1 MNIAIFNGGRGAKNI
16 IKSLLNIKDV
26 KITSIINTLDDGK
39 STGHIRNIFNMF
51 GPSDLRKVQSLFLD
65 NKNKFYK
72 ENMKIF
78 SYRFNE
84 DTNLVILNELKN
96 FSKSKKK
103 QIFNLHIK
111 EKKKLLTIKV
121 YIKYFLKKFEIKSHN
136 YNLSTWSIMNIIY
149 AGCFMKNKKNLNLTI
164 DEIKELFKITQDV
177 LPISN
182 ENLYLSAIRKN
193 GEILYDEASIVEIRS
208 NELIEKIYVS
218 KTKIPKLNKNLSK
231 AKKIKFLEK
240 YSYNPS
246 ISLKALKAIN
256 NSDLIIYAPGTQH
269 SSLLPTYLTKKLPDL
284 IFKNK
289 NALKVFITNIGA
301 DYETPNFSASDY
313 INLAYKFLNH
323 NSKFQIIHFFDVNF
337 VNSSNTQKSSYVKV
351 DKANLQKTNVP
362 FNLSKY
368 EKNNTGCHDGIKIRN
383 EILQLLKK

>member
-149 AGCFMKNKKNLNLTI
+149 AGCFMKNKK
-164 DEIKELFKITQDV
+164 FK
-177 LPISN
+177 
-182 ENLYLSAIRKN
+182 
-193 GEILYDEASIVEIRS
+193 
-208 NELIEKIYVS
+208 
-218 KTKIPKLNKNLSK
+218 
-231 AKKIKFLEK
+231 
-240 YSYNPS
+240 
-246 ISLKALKAIN
+246 
-256 NSDLIIYAPGTQH
+256 
-269 SSLLPTYLTKKLPDL
+269 
-284 IFKNK
+284 
-289 NALKVFITNIGA
+289 
-301 DYETPNFSASDY
+301 
-313 INLAYKFLNH
+313 
-323 NSKFQIIHFFDVNF
+323 
-337 VNSSNTQKSSYVKV
+337 
-351 DKANLQKTNVP
+351 
-362 FNLSKY
+362 FNY
-368 EKNNTGCHDGIKIRN
+368 R
-383 EILQLLKK
+383 

>member
-111 EKKKLLTIKV
+111 EKKK
-121 YIKYFLKKFEIKSHN
+121 Y
-136 YNLSTWSIMNIIY
+136 
-149 AGCFMKNKKNLNLTI
+149 
-164 DEIKELFKITQDV
+164 
-177 LPISN
+177 
-182 ENLYLSAIRKN
+182 
-193 GEILYDEASIVEIRS
+193 
-208 NELIEKIYVS
+208 
-218 KTKIPKLNKNLSK
+218 
-231 AKKIKFLEK
+231 
-240 YSYNPS
+240 
-246 ISLKALKAIN
+246 
-256 NSDLIIYAPGTQH
+256 
-269 SSLLPTYLTKKLPDL
+269 
-284 IFKNK
+284 
-289 NALKVFITNIGA
+289 
-301 DYETPNFSASDY
+301 
-313 INLAYKFLNH
+313 
-323 NSKFQIIHFFDVNF
+323 
-337 VNSSNTQKSSYVKV
+337 
-351 DKANLQKTNVP
+351 
-362 FNLSKY
+362 
-368 EKNNTGCHDGIKIRN
+368 
-383 EILQLLKK
+383 